1 MRPILTLTLNPA
13 LDLASH
19 TPQVTPE
26 VKLRCTAPQ
35 SDAGGGGINIS
46 RALAQMGGRST
57 AFVALAGPAGAEI
70 AALLA
75 EAGIATASFPAPGP
89 TRQSLTV
96 TEEASGK
103 QFRFVMPGPQ
113 WRARD
118 TAAALQAIAA
128 LLPPEVPSEWRREV
142 SSGSPCSQTDA
153 AAPGPARQAASGT
166 RGLPVLAEATAFVV
180 LSGSQPPGVPV
191 DFPATLARVTEARG
205 AALLL
210 DTSGPALAHLRANP
224 TPGIAVLRM
233 DDTEAETLAGRA
245 LPALTE
251 TASFAQTLVA
261 AGLAQAVVIARGA
274 EGSVAVSAQG
284 RWHCRPPRVPVRSKV
299 GAGDSFMAGF
309 TLALA
314 QGSDLP
320 GALRQGT
327 AAAAAAVMTDATELC
342 QGADVAR
349 ILPDCVVA
357 QM

>member
-13 LDLASH
+13 LDLAST
-19 TPQVTPE
+19 TPQVTAE
-26 VKLRCTAPQ
+26 VKLRCTAPH
-35 SDAGGGGINIS
+35 SDPGGGGINIS
-46 RALAQMGGRST
+46 RALLRMGGTST

-70 AALLA
+70 AALLGQTEIKVA
-75 EAGIATASFPAPGP
+75 AFPAPGP

-96 TEEASGK
+96 TEEASG
-103 QFRFVMPGPQ
+103 QQYRFVMPGPMWQ
-113 WRARD
+113 AKD
-118 TAAALQAIAA
+118 TAAALQAIAG
-128 LLPPEVPSEWRREV
+128 LLPPETCPAA
-142 SSGSPCSQTDA
+142 PPAA
-153 AAPGPARQAASGT
+153 AAPLSAQMAAPGARPGLALADAS
-166 RGLPVLAEATAFVV
+166 AFVV
-180 LSGSQPPGVPV
+180 LSGSQPPGVPQ
-191 DFPATLARVTEARG
+191 DFPAALAALAQARG

-210 DTSGPALAHLRANP
+210 DTSGPALAHLRERPA
-224 TPGIAVLRM
+224 PGIAVLRM

-245 LPALTE
+245 LPALAE
-251 TASFAQTLVA
+251 TATFAATLVA
-261 AGLAQAVVIARGA
+261 AGLAQVVVIARGA
-274 EGSVAVSAQG
+274 EGSVAVSDKG
-284 RWHCRPPRVPVRSKV
+284 RWHCRPPVVPVRSKV

-327 AAAAAAVMTDATELC
+327 AAAAAAVMTEATELC